1 MFNKSQIMKR
11 AWEII
16 RETYTIAGY
25 FHRPAS
31 YPEALAYALKRAWQE
46 AKAAARAAEITVTDR
61 QAQIAALQGRIE
73 TLSYRPLGHNIQRE
87 RKVLQNELQALA
99 A

>member
-1 MFNKSQIMKR
+1 MFNKSQIMTR

-31 YPEALAYALKRAWQE
+31 YSQALAYALKRAWQE
-46 AKAAARAAEITVTDR
+46 AKTAARAAEITVTDR
-61 QAQIAALQGRIE
+61 QAQVAALQGRID
-73 TLSYRPLGHNIQRE
+73 TLSYRPLGHNVQRE
-87 RKVLQNELQALA
+87 RRDLENEIAALA